1 MSLHTQMMRRC
12 KSSTSLIDRFFVP
25 SIMHFRKQNNLF
37 LLCLSNGDFEGLGRV
52 REKELQASAKYL
64 GFQEAECINDPELQD
79 GMK

>member
-1 MSLHTQMMRRC
+1 
-12 KSSTSLIDRFFVP
+12 
-25 SIMHFRKQNNLF
+25 MHFRKQNNLF